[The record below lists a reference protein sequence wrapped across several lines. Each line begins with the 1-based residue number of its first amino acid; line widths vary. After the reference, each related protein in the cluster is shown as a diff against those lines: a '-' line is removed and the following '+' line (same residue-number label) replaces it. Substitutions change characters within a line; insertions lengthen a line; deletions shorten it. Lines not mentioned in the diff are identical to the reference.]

1 MGSSNQQPRFRVAA
15 DLFDDWRSNV
25 LTGEPPVR
33 WPLGTGCFKQIE
45 MGPGQVLLLGGA
57 PGAGKT
63 AFVMQLVT
71 DGLRLTPKLRAL
83 VCNVEMPPQVLLD
96 RQLARL
102 SGIDATTIRQ
112 RRLGADEAERIAQ
125 AMETLEAIAPRLAFV
140 QPPFD
145 LENVALAAD
154 SFEADLLVLDY
165 AQRLGVPGR
174 HGDKRSAVN
183 ALMSYIRQFADR
195 GVGLIVVA
203 AVGRVKDKK
212 GRSSYAADGL
222 NLASFRESSEIEYG
236 CDSAYLLIP
245 SAGEKVIA
253 KHVKNRHGPLEDLT
267 LTFNRALQRFSDAG
281 AGTAWAPDAAGR
293 DQMQAALR
301 ELWARTPP
309 AGDKPD

>member
-1 MGSSNQQPRFRVAA
+1 MGNIQPQFAVAA
-15 DLFDDWRSNV
+15 DLFSTWRDDV
-25 LTGEPPVR
+25 LAGEPPVR
-33 WPLGTGCFKQIE
+33 WPLGTGCLAQIE
-45 MGPGQVLLLGGA
+45 LGPGQVLLLGGA

-63 AFVMQLVT
+63 AFTMQLVT
-71 DGLRLTPKLRAL
+71 DGLRLTPTLRAL

-102 SGIDATTIRQ
+102 SGVDATTIRQ
-112 RRLGADEAERIAQ
+112 RQLGATEAERIAQ

-145 LENVALAAD
+145 LTNVALAAD
-154 SFEADLLVLDY
+154 AFEADVIVLDY
-165 AQRLGVPGR
+165 AQRLSVPGK
-174 HGDKRSAVN
+174 HSDKRNAIN
-183 ALMSYIRQFADR
+183 ALMDYIRQFAER
-195 GVGLIVVA
+195 GVGVIVIA

-212 GRSSYAADGL
+212 GRSSYASDGL

-245 SAGEKVIA
+245 SGGEKVIG

-281 AGTAWAPDAAGR
+281 AGTAWAPDAADR
-293 DQMQAALR
+293 DKMQAALR

>member
-1 MGSSNQQPRFRVAA
+1 MGTKQPQFAVAA
-15 DLFDDWRSNV
+15 DLFSTWRDDV
-25 LTGEPPVR
+25 LAGEPPVR
-33 WPLGTGCFKQIE
+33 WPLGTGCLDQIE
-45 MGPGQVLLLGGA
+45 LGPGQVLLLGGA

-63 AFVMQLVT
+63 AFAMQLVL
-71 DGLRLTPKLRAL
+71 DGLRLTPTLRAL
-83 VCNVEMPPQVLLD
+83 VCNVEMTPQTLLD

-102 SGIDATTIRQ
+102 SGVDATTIRQ
-112 RRLGADEAERIAQ
+112 RRLGVNEAERIAQ
-125 AMETLEAIAPRLAFV
+125 ALQTLEAIAPRLAFV

-145 LENVALAAD
+145 LENVALVAD
-154 SFEADLLVLDY
+154 VFGADLLVLDY

-183 ALMSYIRQFADR
+183 ALMNYIRQFADH

-253 KHVKNRHGPLEDLT
+253 RHVKNRHGPLEDLT
-267 LTFNRALQRFSDAG
+267 LTFDRALQRFSGAG
-281 AGTAWAPDAAGR
+281 AGTAWTPDTAEKS
-293 DQMQAALR
+293 QLQASLR
-301 ELWARTPP
+301 ELWNRTPP

>member
-1 MGSSNQQPRFRVAA
+1 MGTKQPQFAVAA
-15 DLFDDWRSNV
+15 DLFVTWRDDV
-25 LTGEPPVR
+25 LTGEPPTR
-33 WPLGTGCFKQIE
+33 WPLGTGCLDQIE
-45 MGPGQVLLLGGA
+45 LGPGQVLLLGGA

-63 AFVMQLVT
+63 AFTMQLVT
-71 DGLRLTPKLRAL
+71 DGLRLTPTLRAL
-83 VCNVEMPPQVLLD
+83 VCNVEMPPQVLLE

-102 SGIDATTIRQ
+102 SGVDATTIRQ

-125 AMETLEAIAPRLAFV
+125 AMETLEAITPRLAFV
-140 QPPFD
+140 QPPYD
-145 LENVALAAD
+145 LTNVALAAD
-154 SFEADLLVLDY
+154 AFEADLLVLDY
-165 AQRLGVPGR
+165 AQRLEVPGK

-183 ALMSYIRQFADR
+183 ALMNYIRQFAER

-245 SAGEKVIA
+245 SGKSDTVTV

-281 AGTAWAPDAAGR
+281 AGTAWPPDAAGR